1 LNETS
6 NLPYAGLNNGGV
18 HIMKRVIIAAAGVLA
33 LAAGVARATDDKST
47 TGSKPSSAS
56 PATPPKGTAGT
67 TAAGTSAAPTSTPRM
82 DLPAVGD
89 VKATDPAAMVI
100 TIVLQSGAEQQLN
113 VAQDALITRDGDRVS
128 LGQLQKGDNV
138 RASFDPSSHKV
149 SKVDVRSKSSKSTD
163 KSNDSSKSNDA
174 QKK

>member
-1 LNETS
+1 
-6 NLPYAGLNNGGV
+6 
-18 HIMKRVIIAAAGVLA
+18 MKRVIIAAAGVLA

-47 TGSKPSSAS
+47 TGSKPSGTS
-56 PATPPKGTAGT
+56 PATPPTGTAGT
-67 TAAGTSAAPTSTPRM
+67 TAAGTSAAPTGTSTSAAGTSTPRM

-100 TIVLQSGAEQQLN
+100 TIVLQSGDEQQLN
-113 VAQDALITRDGDRVS
+113 VAQDALITRDGDRAS

>member
-1 LNETS
+1 
-6 NLPYAGLNNGGV
+6 
-18 HIMKRVIIAAAGVLA
+18 MKRIIIAAAGVLA
-33 LAAGVARATDDKST
+33 LAAGAARATDDKSA
-47 TGSKPSSAS
+47 TGSKPPSTSGSATPATGTAS
-56 PATPPKGTAGT
+56 PTAAGNS
-67 TAAGTSAAPTSTPRM
+67 AAGTSAAGTSAPRM

-100 TIVLQSGAEQQLN
+100 TIVLWSGDDQQLS
-113 VAQDALITRDGDRVS
+113 VANDALITRDGEKAS
-128 LGQLQKGDNV
+128 LGQVQQGDNV

-149 SKVDVRSKSSKSTD
+149 SKLDVRTKSSKSTD